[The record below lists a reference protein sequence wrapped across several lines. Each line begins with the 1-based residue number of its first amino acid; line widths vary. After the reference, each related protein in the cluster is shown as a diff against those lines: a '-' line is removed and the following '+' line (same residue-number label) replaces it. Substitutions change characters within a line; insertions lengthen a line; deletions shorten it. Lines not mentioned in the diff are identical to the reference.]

1 MSLLGRLRAALGRDD
16 AALLR
21 RARHDVQMGVSLN
34 PPACHAPLN
43 RAIDALERVPNSPEV
58 ALLLGRALN
67 AKARI
72 MGGSVARDLRA
83 RAVAKLKSQADL
95 PGSSATGQAA
105 LWSALAQAWMPLADD
120 IKDPVLCYRQLI
132 HARDAQA
139 MALSV
144 PDASAHLA
152 MADIALALCR
162 NPLCPDPR
170 EMARTAHDHALA
182 ARGVADEADQA
193 ATSDALIS
201 AVLHLFPGLSD
212 RASLKGLGQLG
223 NNSTR

>member
-1 MSLLGRLRAALGRDD
+1 MSLSGRLRAALGRND
-16 AALLR
+16 AALLQ
-21 RARHDVQMGVSLN
+21 RARHDVRMGVALN

-43 RAIDALERVPNSPEV
+43 RAINALERLPNSPEV

-67 AKARI
+67 AKARCVT
-72 MGGSVARDLRA
+72 GSAARDFRA

-95 PGSSATGQAA
+95 PGASETERAA

-120 IKDPVLCYRQLI
+120 AKDPDLCYRQLV
-132 HARDAQA
+132 HAQHTQA

-144 PDASAHLA
+144 PDAPAHLA

-162 NPLCPDPR
+162 HPLCPDPHA
-170 EMARTAHDHALA
+170 MARTAHDHALA
-182 ARGVADEADQA
+182 ARGVADEADHT

-212 RASLKGLGQLG
+212 RTSINGLGPLG